1 MLDLD
6 TIDRL
11 ELAVLPTPVQFGRR
25 ITEDLDGPRIFVKRD
40 DLTGAGG
47 GGNKVRKLEYVLAEA
62 VASGADSVVSIG
74 VTQSN
79 AMRQLA
85 GTAAGL
91 GLECHCAVITDR
103 FGIDTP
109 DYREGGN
116 IFLTRIFGARVH
128 PCSDSDDQ
136 RAVIEDIAAGLRSEG
151 KQPFVIPY
159 GISSVTGAL
168 GYVRAVRE
176 IADQMEPPAAIIHA
190 SGSAGTQAGTVV
202 GGAAYL
208 PDTRI
213 IGIDVDA
220 APERVT
226 DDVGRLSGQVAARL
240 RLETSDLAGRV
251 EVVGGYAGPSY
262 GAVTPEVLEAISLFG
277 RLEGLL
283 LDPVY
288 SGKAAAGLIG
298 LVRKG
303 RFSRD
308 DKVVFVHTGGWP
320 GLFAYRSEIAADLGP
335 G

>member
-1 MLDLD
+1 MIDLD

-11 ELAVLPTPVQFGRR
+11 ELAVLPTPVQFCRR
-25 ITEDLDGPRIFVKRD
+25 LTGHLGGPRIFVKRD

-62 VASGADSVVSIG
+62 VAAGADSVVSIG

-85 GTAAGL
+85 GTAASL
-91 GLECHCAVITDR
+91 GLECHCAVIVDR
-103 FGIDTP
+103 FGIDSP

-116 IFLTRIFGARVH
+116 YFLTRLFGAAVH
-128 PCSDSDDQ
+128 PCAASDDQ
-136 RAVIEDIAAGLRSEG
+136 AEVIEGIAAGLRSQG
-151 KQPFVIPY
+151 KRPFVIPY

-176 IADQMEPPAAIIHA
+176 VADQMEAPTAIIHA
-190 SGSAGTQAGTVV
+190 SGSAGTQAGTVA
-202 GGAAYL
+202 GAAAYL
-208 PDTRI
+208 PDTQI

-220 APERVT
+220 APERVAADVRALLDPLT
-226 DDVGRLSGQVAARL
+226 D
-240 RLETSDLAGRV
+240 RLELEQTNLSDRV

-262 GAVTPEVLEAISLFG
+262 GAITPEVLEAISMFG
-277 RLEGLL
+277 KLEGLI

-298 LVRKG
+298 LIRSG
-303 RFSRD
+303 RFTED
-308 DKVVFVHTGGWP
+308 DTVLFVHTGGWS
-320 GLFAYRSEIAADLGP
+320 GLFAYRSEVADSLI
-335 G
+335 

>member
-11 ELAVLPTPVQFGRR
+11 ELAVLPTPVQPCRR
-25 ITEDLDGPRIFVKRD
+25 LTEHLGGPRIFVKRD

-85 GTAAGL
+85 GTAATL

-103 FGIDTP
+103 VDIDTP
-109 DYREGGN
+109 DYRQGGN
-116 IFLTRIFGARVH
+116 FFLTQLFGAHVH
-128 PCSDSDDQ
+128 PRSGADDP
-136 RAVIEDIAAGLRSEG
+136 ADIIEDIAAGLRSEG
-151 KQPFVIPY
+151 KRPFVIPY

-176 IADQMEPPAAIIHA
+176 IADQMEPPAAVIHA
-190 SGSAGTQAGTVV
+190 TGSAGTQAGTVV

-208 PDTRI
+208 ADTRM

-220 APERVT
+220 APERVAE
-226 DDVGRLSGQVAARL
+226 DVRALTTQVADRMEL
-240 RLETSDLAGRV
+240 GEGNLDGRV

-277 RLEGLL
+277 KLEGLI

-288 SGKAAAGLIG
+288 TAKGAAGMIG
-298 LVRKG
+298 LIRRG
-303 RFSRD
+303 RFSTED
-308 DKVVFVHTGGWP
+308 TVLFIHTGGWP
-320 GLFAYRSEIAADLGP
+320 GLFAYRSEIAADLI
-335 G
+335 

>member
-6 TIDRL
+6 TIERL
-11 ELAVLPTPVQFGRR
+11 ALAVLPTPVQFCHRLTKHLG
-25 ITEDLDGPRIFVKRD
+25 GPRIFVKRD

-85 GTAAGL
+85 GTAAAL
-91 GLECHCAVITDR
+91 GLECHCAVISDR
-103 FGIDTP
+103 VGIDTP
-109 DYREGGN
+109 DYRQGGN
-116 IFLTRIFGARVH
+116 FFLTRLFGARVH
-128 PCSDSDDQ
+128 PCSESDDQ
-136 RAVIEDIAAGLRSEG
+136 AEVIETIAAGLRSQG

-159 GISSVTGAL
+159 GISSATGGL

-176 IADQMEPPAAIIHA
+176 IADQMEAPTAVIHA
-190 SGSAGTQAGTVV
+190 SGSAGTQAGMVA

-208 PDTRI
+208 PDTRV

-226 DDVGRLSGQVAARL
+226 DDVRRLTSQVAARVE
-240 RLETSDLAGRV
+240 LEILDLDDRV
-251 EVVGGYAGPSY
+251 EVVGGFAGPSY
-262 GAVTPEVLEAISLFG
+262 GAVTPEVLEAISLSG
-277 RLEGLL
+277 KLEGLI

-288 SGKAAAGLIG
+288 TGKGAAGLIG
-298 LVRKG
+298 LIRQG
-303 RFSRD
+303 RFSSD
-308 DKVVFVHTGGWP
+308 DTVLFVHTGGWP
-320 GLFAYRSEIAADLGP
+320 GLFAYRSEIAKGLL
-335 G
+335 

>member
-11 ELAVLPTPVQFGRR
+11 ELAVLPTPVQFCSNLSEHLG
-25 ITEDLDGPRIFVKRD
+25 GPRIFVKRD

-85 GTAAGL
+85 GTAARL

-103 FGIDTP
+103 FGIDSS
-109 DYREGGN
+109 DYRDGGN
-116 IFLTRIFGARVH
+116 FFLTRLFGARVH
-128 PCSDSDDQ
+128 PCSESDDG
-136 RAVIEDIAAGLRSEG
+136 AKVIDAIAAGLRSEG
-151 KQPFVIPY
+151 KRPFVIPY

-176 IADQMEPPAAIIHA
+176 IADQMEAPGAMIHA
-190 SGSAGTQAGTVV
+190 SGSAGTQAGAVV

-208 PDTRI
+208 PTTRM

-220 APERVT
+220 APERVA
-226 DDVGRLSGQVAARL
+226 DDVRNLTRRVAARL
-240 RLETSDLAGRV
+240 ELDGGDLDDRV
-251 EVVGGYAGPSY
+251 QVVGGFAGPSY
-262 GAVTPEVLEAISLFG
+262 GAVTPEALEAITLFA
-277 RLEGLL
+277 RLEGLI

-288 SGKAAAGLIG
+288 TAKGAAGLIG
-298 LVRKG
+298 LIRSG
-303 RFSRD
+303 RFDAHES
-308 DKVVFVHTGGWP
+308 VVFIHTGGWP
-320 GLFAYRSEIAADLGP
+320 GLFAYRSEVAESLI
-335 G
+335 